1 MARSYSKKSRQTD
14 PSYAKRR
21 SNAPDV
27 QRVIPIAKVTESSTH
42 GLIQVD
48 RLLSGLNHRLYR
60 QCGNYRVKVSL
71 LGTDAN
77 VDDIKVFALA
87 NTWAMK
93 NSISLARTMHDK
105 AMEEERAMGVQ
116 SRWYDFRISPNT
128 APADDYVQA
137 LRANPFAATTL
148 TVHPGEYAY
157 SQVEDATGNLRQFE
171 LPMGGSGTGY
181 DIMAE
186 YDRTGNTGNAP
197 ANHLATGA
205 YDGVDATVEAENLAS
220 LANKGNK
227 PPYND
232 STILQDYVVQVGGL
246 FRRTDTPTSGAPPSY
261 PRYGLGTQKE
271 STGFFDAPLGLVWI
285 QHTATDDNPLLQI
298 EVQRGDY
305 KGVHMEAY

>member
-1 MARSYSKKSRQTD
+1 MARNYSKKSRKTD

-27 QRVIPIAKVTESSTH
+27 QRVIPIAKVTETSAH

-60 QCGNYRVKVSL
+60 QCGNYRMKISI
-71 LGTDAN
+71 LGGDAN
-77 VDDIKVFALA
+77 VDEVKVFALS
-87 NTWAMK
+87 NTWATK
-93 NSISLARTMHDK
+93 NAISLARTMHDK

-116 SRWYDFRISPNT
+116 SRWYDFRINPNS
-128 APADDYVQA
+128 AAVDDYVQA
-137 LRANPFAATTL
+137 LRANPFVSTTL

-157 SQVEDATGNLRQFE
+157 SEVEDAAGALRTFQ

-181 DIMAE
+181 DVFAE
-186 YDRTGNTGNAP
+186 YDRTGNTGRDP
-197 ANHLATGA
+197 VFHLTQGA
-205 YDGVDATVEAENLAS
+205 YDGVDASVESENIES
-220 LANKGNK
+220 LANKGNQ
-227 PPYND
+227 PPYHD
-232 STILQDYVVQVGGL
+232 STILQDYVVQVGTL
-246 FRRTDTPTSGAPPSY
+246 FRRNHVSISGQPSY
-261 PRYGLGTQKE
+261 GQGTQKE

-285 QHTATDDNPLLQI
+285 QQGNSTKNPLLQV